1 MNLGKENEEIEFKKS
16 TSETKEGIQSIC
28 SMLNKNKKGCIYFG
42 VNNNGDVVGQQIGKD
57 TLNKLSRDISIN
69 IEPAFAY
76 SINERKSIEG
86 KSFVEVYFSGEQIP
100 YSAYGR
106 YYIRFHDED
115 RQMDNQMLRKYYYDN
130 NNDYSEWEKADSGE
144 SIENIDVELL
154 KRVIEEANS
163 IKRMN
168 YKFSKTKE
176 ILGKLGLMFNKTN
189 PNNAGNVLFSK
200 NSPVVLKMAVF
211 AAETKLTVI
220 DLNRFEGNVFECIEA
235 GISYIAKNIKWKVEF
250 NGKSKRDEIP
260 EIPIEAVREIVVN
273 AFSHGCYHSRT
284 NFEIDIFS
292 NRVVIYSPGHFPK
305 PYKPENF
312 AYDNLEPIPLNN
324 LISNVLYK
332 NGLIEQFS
340 TGFERVFTLCREQ
353 NIKYEYLETNEGFR
367 FIFYRTAI
375 SNIKLSATDKKILNI
390 IENDEKLTADEM
402 ANKLGINIRTVYRS
416 ISKLT
421 QNNIIIRV
429 GSDKNGFWKTV

>member
-16 TSETKEGIQSIC
+16 TSETKEGIHSIC

-42 VNNNGDVVGQQIGKD
+42 VKNNGEVVGQPIGED

-69 IEPAFAY
+69 IEPSFTY
-76 SINERKSIEG
+76 SINERKSIDG
-86 KSFVEVYFSGEQIP
+86 KSFIEVTFSGEQTP

-115 RQMDNQMLRKYYYDN
+115 RQMDNQMLRKYYYEN
-130 NNDYSEWEKADSGE
+130 NNDYSDWEKADSGE
-144 SIENIDVELL
+144 NIKNIDVELL
-154 KRVIEEANS
+154 KGVIDEANK
-163 IKRMN
+163 IKRIK
-168 YKFSKTKE
+168 YKFSTAKE
-176 ILGKLGLMFNKTN
+176 ILGKLGLLFDKTN
-189 PNNAGNVLFSK
+189 LNNAGNVLFSK
-200 NSPVVLKMAVF
+200 NFPVVLKMAVF

-220 DLNRFEGNVFECIEA
+220 DLNRFEGNVFECIES
-235 GISYIAKNIKWKVEF
+235 GINYIAKNIRWKAEF
-250 NGKSKRDEIP
+250 NGKSRRNELP
-260 EIPIEAVREIVVN
+260 EIPMEAVREIVVN

-324 LISNVLYK
+324 IISNVLYK

-340 TGFERVFTLCREQ
+340 TGFERVFTLCQEQ
-353 NIKYEYLETNEGFR
+353 KIKF
-367 FIFYRTAI
+367 
-375 SNIKLSATDKKILNI
+375 KKIKEVKLNA
-390 IENDEKLTADEM
+390 K
-402 ANKLGINIRTVYRS
+402 S
-416 ISKLT
+416 
-421 QNNIIIRV
+421 
-429 GSDKNGFWKTV
+429 